1 MATMGSLA
9 DGAIV
14 LSALLV
20 SVALLKALLHS
31 GFHGPLD
38 APNARSL
45 HTHPVPRSGGFGILA
60 AGAIGFVAADGPWL
74 IAACASA
81 LAILSAFDD
90 GLGLPVP
97 VRLIAQVAAASVFVA
112 SSSGA
117 VFSGGWGVAILLVLA
132 LAWMT
137 NLYNFM
143 DGADGLAGGMT
154 VFGFGAYSVAAFQA
168 GDGALV
174 LVSACLAAGALGFLM
189 FNFAPARIF
198 MGDVGSIPL
207 GFLAGAVGLE
217 GVQRN
222 LWPVWFPV
230 LVFSPFVCDATVT
243 LLRRAMRGERVW
255 QAHREHYYQ
264 RIVMS
269 GFGHRKTALAAYALM
284 AICAIAACTLRAEL
298 PGVVVPV
305 LAVFMLGYAAL
316 AVVVDLRC
324 RTERR
329 PCP

>member
-1 MATMGSLA
+1 MDFLA

-14 LSALLV
+14 LSAMLA
-20 SVALLKALLHS
+20 SVALLKGLLHS
-31 GFHGPLD
+31 GFHGRLD
-38 APNARSL
+38 SPNERSL
-45 HTHPVPRSGGFGILA
+45 HTQPVPRSGGFGILV
-60 AGAIGFVAADGPWL
+60 AGAIGFVAAGGPWL
-74 IAACASA
+74 IAACASM
-81 LAILSAFDD
+81 LAILSAVDD
-90 GLGLPVP
+90 GMDLPVP
-97 VRLIAQVAAASVFVA
+97 VRLAAQLAAAVVFVAAALA
-112 SSSGA
+112 PTL
-117 VFSGGWGVAILLVLA
+117 SGGEGVAIIAVLA

-143 DGADGLAGGMT
+143 DGADGLAGGMA

-168 GDGALV
+168 GDGGLGLV
-174 LVSACLAAGALGFLM
+174 AACLAAGALGFLM
-189 FNFAPARIF
+189 FNFSPARIF

-230 LVFSPFVCDATVT
+230 LVFSPFIVDATVT

-264 RIVMS
+264 RIIMS
-269 GFGHRKTALAAYALM
+269 GFGHRKTSLAAYALM
-284 AICAIAACTLRAEL
+284 ALCAITACMLRLAA
-298 PGVVVPV
+298 PGTALPV
-305 LAVFMLGYAAL
+305 LAVFALGYAVL
-316 AVVVDLRC
+316 AVIVDLRC

-329 PCP
+329 SCP